1 MFYRRLV
8 LLALTAGLISVPQVS
23 AQNYAHS
30 AGRRA
35 DFSKLAIE
43 TPLEKLISRSN
54 RGVVSGS
61 PALPLSPSMANLSE
75 PAADAAEN
83 RIINSRV
90 WQSSFA
96 RQRKQKGAS
105 SGSVEL
111 STRNVLQDTGARNS
125 DTRAG
130 VKVAPGE
137 VAWQPDFDTACKRAS
152 ESGKPVLLFQ
162 MMGKLDDEFC

>member
-61 PALPLSPSMANLSE
+61 SALPVSTSTANLSE
-75 PAADAAEN
+75 PAADAEN

-111 STRNVLQDTGARNS
+111 STRNVIQDTGARNS

-130 VKVAPGE
+130 VKVAAGK